1 MLQFNKKIFKKVK
14 SSFAEALEEDIDNLD
29 ENKDFDE
36 YSNLDSMGFVK
47 LIITLN
53 ELFVIELD
61 TEKVLECKNI
71 IEVSNYI
78 QTLVKNS
85 NV

>member
-53 ELFVIELD
+53 ELFVIEFYSR
-61 TEKVLECKNI
+61 KI
-71 IEVSNYI
+71 
-78 QTLVKNS
+78 
-85 NV
+85 